1 MISPVTSPG
10 ALPVNW
16 VINDNVGK
24 NYFLRIESSALCP
37 ETNGLDTWSRD
48 ATEGGISSS
57 NLDDWKSQ
65 GSRYSNAE
73 WVHSKCLQ
81 CLTKLYSQLYRPTLI
96 LV

>member
-48 ATEGGISSS
+48 ASEGGISS
-57 NLDDWKSQ
+57 LDFGWKTK
-65 GSRYSNAE
+65 GSSYVDAE